1 MLHRQRRGSAR
12 VQLSSLGPFLDVPIH
27 DGGIALDAGSLGLL
41 LAEVSDTGYWEKERW
56 TDGCQLWARA
66 ARGGPWDRCDDDGA
80 VDVDGTNHARRRV
93 SFARLSIACLS
104 PLAIPSSTPGASNL
118 PGGLTIG
125 HQCLTYLN
133 VGRAD
138 IVSWTAAATGL
149 WESKA

>member
-1 MLHRQRRGSAR
+1 MLHRQRRGAAR

-66 ARGGPWDRCDDDGA
+66 ARGGAWTDAMTMGRSTSTEPTTPA
-80 VDVDGTNHARRRV
+80 AV

-133 VGRAD
+133 VSRAD